1 MIAFGA
7 DDQMVILFAS
17 SNYPRCNGQWEGRR
31 SAVASITDHR
41 CIEVDYHHRIDTL
54 VGRRIEVSDICYERI
69 YKVMILPRYIP
80 DTLTV

>member
-17 SNYPRCNGQWEGRR
+17 SNGQWEGRR
-31 SAVASITDHR
+31 SAVASITDRR

-69 YKVMILPRYIP
+69 YKVMILARYIP